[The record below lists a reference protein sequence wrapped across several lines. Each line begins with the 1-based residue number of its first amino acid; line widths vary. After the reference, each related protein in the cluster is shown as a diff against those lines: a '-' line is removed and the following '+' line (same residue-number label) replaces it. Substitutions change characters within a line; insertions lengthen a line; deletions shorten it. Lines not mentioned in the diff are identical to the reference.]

1 MRQCANGVCIICV
14 LGRCL
19 WPFQYFSLELPAHP
33 TPFIEVFLA
42 DGLTSLSK
50 FIQDWAVAMLLLSI
64 SFTQDVDDLR
74 TSYVSKMKQ
83 SPLPYFAASAPYMY
97 VFEWAR
103 YLVSILDHL
112 QR

>member
-1 MRQCANGVCIICV
+1 MCQWVGDFTNGVCV

-19 WPFQYFSLELPAHP
+19 WPFQYFSLQLPPHP

-50 FIQDWAVAMLLLSI
+50 FIQDSAVAMLLLSI
-64 SFTQDVDDLR
+64 SFSQDVDDLR

-97 VFEWAR
+97 VCNTAVAFRPFPTA
-103 YLVSILDHL
+103 S
-112 QR
+112 